1 MNDATFTIPIGW
13 ALTGFLSLCGIVGAL
28 GKLIYSLLMYR
39 IQALEKD
46 VTRLS
51 GGCGAHGCFWK
62 TIQHRDK

>member
-1 MNDATFTIPIGW
+1 
-13 ALTGFLSLCGIVGAL
+13 LTGFLSLCGIVGAL

-51 GGCGAHGCFWK
+51 GGCGAQGCFWK
-62 TIQHRDK
+62 TIQSREK